1 MHYEYPEHIM
11 KSEQEKQKGYTILHW
26 YQYMLLYKSETITE
40 GDEARQK
47 YLQMGQGHQ
56 VIERTLRNTGNI
68 ISMECPR
75 RGRSRKGIKPQYFVC
90 SLQLNE
96 LVLKKVI

>member
-1 MHYEYPEHIM
+1 ME
-11 KSEQEKQKGYTILHW
+11 SEQEKQKKVIQSH
-26 YQYMLLYKSETITE
+26 QYVLFYKSETINQRV
-40 GDEARQK
+40 EARQK

-75 RGRSRKGIKPQYFVC
+75 MGRSRKV
-90 SLQLNE
+90 LNHSF
-96 LVLKKVI
+96 LSDPCK